1 MAGRISGVDG
11 LGFRKEDAALRESAN
26 RILAGWKQDGT
37 LKSVL
42 IARVPYLVRIP
53 W

>member
-1 MAGRISGVDG
+1 MKHMASMV
-11 LGFRKEDAALRESAN
+11 ALRESVN

-42 IARVPYLVRIP
+42 VARVPYLDRIQWEAP
-53 W
+53 